1 MRRTS
6 ALLLL
11 FADNLGCGESA
22 RLSSEYDSASR
33 SDAAVSLARDSGE
46 WKMCNP
52 WSSEDTRMYYFQSV
66 EEDGDPTAISFL
78 RDKNDPTLYF
88 YKHTEWTAKYE
99 RYYVGAGSDGFAKK
113 YRSQWQPAVPL
124 GAKKPHEVATIH
136 LGAQSLEYVRCVP
149 VSTPDGSKSCLL
161 EIKSQGVKN
170 EFFGGMFFPDS
181 LARQALRH
189 FKNGKAG
196 QSLLAPIPNC
206 TTQSFYVNVQKGKE
220 QETSCQL
227 RVAATVEA
235 AFQDSSFDSSDWKFN
250 DGRNVKVYASMG
262 GGFMIGMVA
271 GGPIGALIGAGITG
285 ATVGVGA
292 LYKYLMGQKD
302 IALSASEKIF
312 EKLRCMSIFKT
323 CSGDVLVPTS
333 RSCPEL

>member
-1 MRRTS
+1 MRQAGPLPLLPLACLFRAGS
-6 ALLLL
+6 A
-11 FADNLGCGESA
+11 A
-22 RLSSEYDSASR
+22 R
-33 SDAAVSLARDSGE
+33 
-46 WKMCNP
+46 
-52 WSSEDTRMYYFQSV
+52 SSEDLGALEADSAVGLASDGEEWRICNPFSSEVTRRYYFQSV

-78 RDKNDPTLYF
+78 RDKNNPTLYF

-113 YRSQWQPAVPL
+113 YRSQWEPAVPL

-235 AFQDSSFDSSDWKFN
+235 APANESFDSSGWKLK
-250 DGRNVKVYASMG
+250 DSRNIKIGAIMG
-262 GGFMIGMVA
+262 GGFIIGGVV
-271 GGPIGALIGAGITG
+271 GGPIGAVIGGGLSTA
-285 ATVGVGA
+285 AVGVSS
-292 LYKYLMGQKD
+292 LYKYLIRQKD
-302 IALSASEKIF
+302 MDLSASEKIF

-323 CSGDVLVPTS
+323 CKGDVLVPKG